1 MEWKPVSVC
10 TQLFDV
16 HVFVPR
22 TEEPAAQVHP
32 TCDPYQSTPAALV
45 YVAHFAEVIAWVLDQ
60 PLPFPIHRPEAIRS
74 AYLTL
79 TLSSWIDGEF
89 FLCPCFFYCSE
100 HGFLVKRKRSFL
112 NSMAKLDDNIMYLC
126 FTQVRVVYIFTSSIC
141 VLSHL

>member
-16 HVFVPR
+16 YVFVPC

-89 FLCPCFFYCSE
+89 FC
-100 HGFLVKRKRSFL
+100 
-112 NSMAKLDDNIMYLC
+112 
-126 FTQVRVVYIFTSSIC
+126 VRVSFIAVSMVF
-141 VLSHL
+141 L